1 MPHRVVF
8 GRQPGKVVIESF
20 SLPVVSTGHVR
31 VRTTWSLMSIG
42 TESIMLHHRFEP
54 GTHWAKWM
62 TYPFACPGYSAVGI
76 VEEIGDSVT
85 GFVVGD
91 RVTCRHGHASHMV
104 VPIDRCCR
112 IPDHVP
118 DQEATWFALGKVA
131 WHGVRAA
138 NVRLGDHCLIL
149 GAGPVG
155 QMVARWAAIAGC
167 GAVVMVD
174 TSSMRLALAKSG
186 GATHTVAKPVD
197 QAEADII
204 AACGGSRPDIV
215 IDSTG
220 NAAVFVQALALVA
233 DRGRMV
239 LLGDTGTPS
248 QQHLSFDVILR
259 GITIV
264 GAHDCHEDA
273 RWNLP
278 SISALFLDMVN
289 RNRLS
294 LAGLNTHSVPAREIP
309 EAYALVERE
318 RASVMGMLFDWTSA
332 SP

>member
-8 GRQPGKVVIESF
+8 GSHPGEVLLESF
-20 SLPVVSTGHVR
+20 SPQAVTPGHLR

-42 TESIMLHHRFEP
+42 TEMTMLHHRFEP

-76 VEEIGDSVT
+76 VEDVGEGVT
-85 GFVVGD
+85 TFAVGD

-104 VPIDRCCR
+104 VPLDRCCR

-118 DQEATWFALGKVA
+118 DGEATWFALGKIA
-131 WHGVRAA
+131 WHGLRAA
-138 NVRLGDHCLIL
+138 NVRLGETCLII

-155 QMVARWAAIAGC
+155 QMATRWAAVAGC
-167 GAVVMVD
+167 GSVVVVD
-174 TSSMRLALAKSG
+174 TSPMRLELARSG
-186 GATHTVAKPVD
+186 GATHTIAKPAGE
-197 QAEADII
+197 AEAEII
-204 AACGGSRPDIV
+204 AACGGARPDIV

-220 NAAVFVQALALVA
+220 NAAVFSQALALVA

-259 GITIV
+259 GISII

-273 RWNLP
+273 RWNLS
-278 SISALFLDMVN
+278 SISALFLDMVS
-289 RNRLS
+289 RGRFP
-294 LAGLNTHSVPAREIP
+294 LAGLNTHSVSARKIP

-318 RASVMGMLFDWTSA
+318 RATVMGMLFDWTTA
-332 SP
+332 V